1 LYISIFG
8 NKNKEDTI
16 KNVSSLLWAGL
27 NTTFHTDEKELL
39 INPSEYLNT
48 TDQFLEIGK
57 KEKYSPDENEEST
70 YKLDQFQ
77 LSPPWENLQIKKA
90 SSFESKPGDYKRKKG
105 VVIHEFI
112 SKLNTWNDAP
122 VIINEL
128 FYLGLI
134 DEENKTELLVLVDQL
149 KTNSE
154 INRWFDGSMTILS
167 ERSIIDTNG
176 DILRPDRLVKSDN
189 EIHVIDF
196 KTGKEDDKY
205 FDQVKNY
212 MNAISEIYSI
222 PVLGFLL
229 YTESGKIINVF

>member
-1 LYISIFG
+1 
-8 NKNKEDTI
+8 
-16 KNVSSLLWAGL
+16 
-27 NTTFHTDEKELL
+27 
-39 INPSEYLNT
+39 
-48 TDQFLEIGK
+48 
-57 KEKYSPDENEEST
+57 
-70 YKLDQFQ
+70 
-77 LSPPWENLQIKKA
+77 
-90 SSFESKPGDYKRKKG
+90 
-105 VVIHEFI
+105 
-112 SKLNTWNDAP
+112 
-122 VIINEL
+122 
-128 FYLGLI
+128 
-134 DEENKTELLVLVDQL
+134 
-149 KTNSE
+149 
-154 INRWFDGSMTILS
+154 MTILS